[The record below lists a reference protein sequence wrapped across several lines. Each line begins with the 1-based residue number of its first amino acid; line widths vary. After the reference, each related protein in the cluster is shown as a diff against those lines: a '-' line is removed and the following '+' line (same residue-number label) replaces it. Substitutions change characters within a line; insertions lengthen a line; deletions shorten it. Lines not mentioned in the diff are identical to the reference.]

1 MRDQTPKDIVF
12 SSLLN
17 WVRDGRFMVPD
28 FQRDFEWK
36 ARDIRDLTRSIFLEY
51 YIGSLLIWKGKAENF
66 DKLACEG
73 LHGQSKANPEHIV
86 LDGQQRLTA
95 IGYAFLAPDIKLPT
109 RVSRALYY
117 IRLDRFMAREFDEA
131 FDYVFVTPGKGSGV
145 IGAEAHFGKV
155 ERQYANHWFPLAY
168 AADLIAFADW
178 TSGYTAFWKAREE
191 AAEDDGARAEAARAH
206 KDAVTF
212 RTLATGIISE
222 SKISYIELD
231 RDLELARVCDI
242 FTQIN
247 SKGVRLDVFDLL
259 NALLKPKGVQLRTD
273 LWAKAAP
280 QLDFIDSPKLNVYIL
295 QVMSILSQTYCS
307 PQYLYH
313 LLPGTARRTRN
324 PDGTY
329 EDRVL
334 VADDADFRKQW
345 EVAVAAL
352 KKAIATLSHPHE
364 FGVSS
369 PRYLPYDSILPVFA
383 AALREIDGLPAE
395 QRLAARSRFTLW
407 YWASIFTGQYSAS
420 SETTAA
426 RDIQALRKWFTD
438 ESAEPLAVTD
448 FRNRAHQLD
457 LASETKK
464 GTAQFRAIFN
474 LAVIAGARDFVS
486 GAVPTPAELNDHHI
500 VPKSWGAKHLGS
512 AHAPI
517 DTILNRTPLTD
528 HTNQHVIGA
537 RLPNFYLAKL
547 IAENGREKVEEIL
560 QSHFISPAALDVLLR
575 DPFGPDDFN
584 EFIRERQRTIIATIN
599 TKLLDKWA
607 DLPPDL
613 RPLNDA
619 VERIELKLRALVAKR
634 LDDDFSK
641 LPDIAREKIETRI
654 AGAIRKLPGG
664 DDGRFR
670 SLSGALQF
678 ADIGEL
684 RVVFENKVTG
694 TIFADVFPNKTE
706 LSRKFDQLSELRNGI
721 RHSRQVCDVARHE
734 GQASIHWF
742 DQAIAKQVT

>member
-51 YIGSLLIWKGKAENF
+51 YIGSLLIWKGKPETFAT
-66 DKLACEG
+66 LACEG

-109 RVSRALYY
+109 RVNRALYY
-117 IRLDRFMAREFDEA
+117 VRLDRFMAQEYDEA
-131 FDYVFVTPGKGSGV
+131 FDHSFVMPGKGAGV
-145 IGAEAHFGKV
+145 AGVEAHFGAV
-155 ERQYANHWFPLAY
+155 ERQYAHHWFPLAY

-178 TSGYTAFWKAREE
+178 TSGYSAYWKQRI
-191 AAEDDGARAEAARAH
+191 AEADTDEARTEAERAH
-206 KDAVTF
+206 SNAVAF
-212 RTLATGIISE
+212 RTLATGIISQ

-231 RDLELARVCDI
+231 RDLDVARVCDI

-259 NALLKPKGVQLRTD
+259 NALLKPRDVQLRTD

-280 QLDFIDSPKLNVYIL
+280 RLDFIDTPKLNVYIL
-295 QVMSILSQTYCS
+295 QVMSILAQTYCS

-313 LLPGTARRTRN
+313 LLPGTTRRTRN
-324 PDGTY
+324 ADGTF
-329 EDRVL
+329 EEKMI
-334 VADDADFRKQW
+334 VADADDFRTRW
-345 EVAVAAL
+345 DAAVAAL
-352 KKAIATLSHPHE
+352 EKAIATLRHPHE

-369 PRYLPYDSILPVFA
+369 PGYLPYESILPVFA
-383 AALREIDGLPAE
+383 AALREVDGLPTE

-426 RDIQALRKWFTD
+426 RDFQALRRWFAD
-438 ESAEPLAVTD
+438 EQAEPPAVTD
-448 FRNRAHQLD
+448 FRNRLRNLD
-457 LASETKK
+457 LTTETKK

-486 GAVPTPAELNDHHI
+486 GMVPTPAELNDHHI
-500 VPKSWGAKHLGS
+500 VPKSWGAKSLGDGNVS
-512 AHAPI
+512 I
-517 DTILNRTPLTD
+517 DTILNRTPITD

-537 RLPNFYLAKL
+537 RLPNVYLAKL
-547 IAENGREKVEEIL
+547 IADNGRAAVEKML
-560 QSHFISPAALDVLLR
+560 HSHFISPAALDILLK
-575 DPFGPDDFN
+575 DPFVADDFDA
-584 EFIRERQRTIIATIN
+584 FVRERQRTIVATIDA
-599 TKLLDKWA
+599 KLFDKWA
-607 DLPPDL
+607 DLPADL
-613 RPLNDA
+613 RPLNDE
-619 VERIELKLRALVAKR
+619 VERIELALRALVSKGLENDVSR
-634 LDDDFSK
+634 L
-641 LPDIAREKIETRI
+641 PENAREKIELRV
-654 AGAIRKLPGG
+654 ASAIKKLPGG
-664 DDGRFR
+664 DDGRYAM
-670 SLSGALQF
+670 LQGALEF

-684 RVVFENKVTG
+684 RAVFENKITG
-694 TIFADVFPNKTE
+694 TIFAGLFPNKSE
-706 LSRKFDQLSELRNGI
+706 LTRKFDQLSELRNAI
-721 RHSRQVCDVARHE
+721 RHSRQVGDVARHE
-734 GQASIHWF
+734 GQAAIHWF
-742 DQAIAKQVT
+742 NGALAGATA